1 MPVGHWKAGLLG
13 DEAVEDFS
21 TEHFGFGT
29 PSFEVEVGVFLLLCL
44 QQPVFADEIKIGFV
58 DPVRLLELSPQGERA
73 LRLLEEEFR
82 PRDKVLIDLRE
93 KILEM
98 ERDLERNRLVMQIG
112 DVQKEQREI
121 DTLKRKLKREQ
132 AEARE
137 DYNLRRNEELG
148 KLQRLVRE
156 TIVEIAK
163 EDGFDLIVEQ
173 AVFVSERINLTERV
187 LQRLQSE

>member
-1 MPVGHWKAGLLG
+1 MKQYFR
-13 DEAVEDFS
+13 AV
-21 TEHFGFGT
+21 FG
-29 PSFEVEVGVFLLLCL
+29 VALLLCL
-44 QQPVFADEIKIGFV
+44 QQSAAADEIKIGFV

-121 DTLKRKLKREQ
+121 DTLKRKLKREK

>member
-1 MPVGHWKAGLLG
+1 MKQYFRV
-13 DEAVEDFS
+13 V
-21 TEHFGFGT
+21 FGVT
-29 PSFEVEVGVFLLLCL
+29 LLLCL
-44 QQPVFADEIKIGFV
+44 QQPAAADEIKIGFV

-156 TIVEIAK
+156 TIVEVAK

-187 LQRLQSE
+187 LERLQSE

>member
-1 MPVGHWKAGLLG
+1 MKQKFRLVAG
-13 DEAVEDFS
+13 A
-21 TEHFGFGT
+21 
-29 PSFEVEVGVFLLLCL
+29 LLLFL
-44 QQPVFADEIKIGFV
+44 FQQPAFSDEIKIGFV

-73 LRLLEEEFR
+73 LRLLEKEFG

-93 KILEM
+93 KILAM
-98 ERDLERNRLVMQIG
+98 ERDLEKNRLVMQNADI
-112 DVQKEQREI
+112 QKKQREI
-121 DTLKRKLKREQ
+121 DTLNRKLKREQ

-173 AVFVSERINLTERV
+173 AVFISERINLTERV
-187 LQRLQSE
+187 LERLQSE

>member
-1 MPVGHWKAGLLG
+1 MKQYLRV
-13 DEAVEDFS
+13 V
-21 TEHFGFGT
+21 FG
-29 PSFEVEVGVFLLLCL
+29 VALLLCL
-44 QQPVFADEIKIGFV
+44 QQSAVADEIKIGFV

>member
-1 MPVGHWKAGLLG
+1 MP
-13 DEAVEDFS
+13 E
-21 TEHFGFGT
+21 TR
-29 PSFEVEVGVFLLLCL
+29 
-44 QQPVFADEIKIGFV
+44 QQAAE
-58 DPVRLLELSPQGERA
+58 
-73 LRLLEEEFR
+73 
-82 PRDKVLIDLRE
+82 
-93 KILEM
+93 
-98 ERDLERNRLVMQIG
+98 
-112 DVQKEQREI
+112 
-121 DTLKRKLKREQ
+121 REQ

-187 LQRLQSE
+187 LERLQSE

>member
-1 MPVGHWKAGLLG
+1 MAFIAKQTKGRATDESEDILDIKPSALHQRVGLYIGGK
-13 DEAVEDFS
+13 E
-21 TEHFGFGT
+21 
-29 PSFEVEVGVFLLLCL
+29 
-44 QQPVFADEIKIGFV
+44 EIDI
-58 DPVRLLELSPQGERA
+58 
-73 LRLLEEEFR
+73 
-82 PRDKVLIDLRE
+82 RE
-93 KILEM
+93 KILAM
-98 ERDLERNRLVMQIG
+98 ESDLEKNRLVMQNADI
-112 DVQKEQREI
+112 QKKQREI
-121 DTLKRKLKREQ
+121 HTLNRKLKREQ

-187 LQRLQSE
+187 LERLQSE